1 MSETHVHGI
10 DEASMERRTFLKGSM
25 TAAALLGAAGM
36 FGCAPN
42 AAKQEGMKQEEAE
55 TADMP
60 DTGAVDPTAEYE
72 CWLPPQGEVAFES
85 EPVTDIAQT
94 EDWDVVIVGMGAA
107 GSAAAAYASANG
119 LKTLVVEKMSV
130 PAANPGDIFVI
141 NSKVQEQHQFPCP
154 TFKDF
159 MEALMTSSAYRA
171 NGPKLAALYHHSGEA
186 FDWLY
191 DNALVPAG
199 IEAEP
204 TFPAFPGIMM
214 EGWTRCVNANITWVG
229 GRNQRQADVH
239 KSIADLALAQG
250 AEIRFDTPAV
260 QLVQDGNGAVTGVV
274 VKGSD
279 GAYTQLNA
287 SKGVLLATGG
297 YAANMERMKKYMR
310 PRDYATIA
318 AVQFANVG
326 VTGDGHE
333 MGLAVGAAED
343 DAPHSALLNSYGI
356 VDAHMM
362 GIPALFIPWIR
373 VNEQGRRFVN
383 EEVPVSM
390 LGGAIIN
397 QTHGRCWTV
406 LDANYPQAAAQLKT
420 AYLSNDPTIA
430 DGSVAVIGQMI
441 EEGALIQADTVEELA
456 EKMGVDAATL
466 KETFERTT
474 RDAASGVDTL
484 FEKEFLYPLD
494 TPPFYAIH
502 EGSTLLSTCSGLHTD
517 EVARVVTPEGDVIP
531 GLYAIGE
538 CAGGLWAGGMY
549 THHVYGGDWA
559 AAITF
564 AYLAVQ
570 DLLAA

>member
-1 MSETHVHGI
+1 M
-10 DEASMERRTFLKGSM
+10 
-25 TAAALLGAAGM
+25 
-36 FGCAPN
+36 
-42 AAKQEGMKQEEAE
+42 
-55 TADMP
+55 
-60 DTGAVDPTAEYE
+60 
-72 CWLPPQGEVAFES
+72 
-85 EPVTDIAQT
+85 
-94 EDWDVVIVGMGAA
+94 
-107 GSAAAAYASANG
+107 
-119 LKTLVVEKMSV
+119 
-130 PAANPGDIFVI
+130 
-141 NSKVQEQHQFPCP
+141 
-154 TFKDF
+154 
-159 MEALMTSSAYRA
+159 
-171 NGPKLAALYHHSGEA
+171 
-186 FDWLY
+186 
-191 DNALVPAG
+191 
-199 IEAEP
+199 
-204 TFPAFPGIMM
+204 
-214 EGWTRCVNANITWVG
+214 
-229 GRNQRQADVH
+229 
-239 KSIADLALAQG
+239 
-250 AEIRFDTPAV
+250 
-260 QLVQDGNGAVTGVV
+260 TGVV

-559 AAITF
+559 AA
-564 AYLAVQ
+564 APR
-570 DLLAA
+570 LLLRTSARVVPRSVRLSGLERLNRSV

>member
-1 MSETHVHGI
+1 
-10 DEASMERRTFLKGSM
+10 
-25 TAAALLGAAGM
+25 
-36 FGCAPN
+36 
-42 AAKQEGMKQEEAE
+42 MKQEEAE

-141 NSKVQEQHQFPCP
+141 NSKGQEQHQFPCP

-260 QLVQDGNGAVTGVV
+260 QLVQDGNGTVTGVV
-274 VKGSD
+274 VKGS
-279 GAYTQLNA
+279 
-287 SKGVLLATGG
+287 
-297 YAANMERMKKYMR
+297 
-310 PRDYATIA
+310 
-318 AVQFANVG
+318 
-326 VTGDGHE
+326 
-333 MGLAVGAAED
+333 D

-420 AYLSNDPTIA
+420 AYLSNDPTMERAGYRVGFAVVVWSWFRPGRGCRWNKRCDLGIYLVQSRLSGRRAPHDARIA
-430 DGSVAVIGQMI
+430 ESRRRGGVGCWTAVWG
-441 EEGALIQADTVEELA
+441 
-456 EKMGVDAATL
+456 K
-466 KETFERTT
+466 R
-474 RDAASGVDTL
+474 
-484 FEKEFLYPLD
+484 P
-494 TPPFYAIH
+494 
-502 EGSTLLSTCSGLHTD
+502 
-517 EVARVVTPEGDVIP
+517 
-531 GLYAIGE
+531 
-538 CAGGLWAGGMY
+538 
-549 THHVYGGDWA
+549 WA
-559 AAITF
+559 AAGRGTRAERETGDEKIKSEEGR
-564 AYLAVQ
+564 
-570 DLLAA
+570 

>member
-214 EGWTRCVNANITWVG
+214 
-229 GRNQRQADVH
+229 
-239 KSIADLALAQG
+239 
-250 AEIRFDTPAV
+250 
-260 QLVQDGNGAVTGVV
+260 
-274 VKGSD
+274 
-279 GAYTQLNA
+279 
-287 SKGVLLATGG
+287 
-297 YAANMERMKKYMR
+297 
-310 PRDYATIA
+310 
-318 AVQFANVG
+318 
-326 VTGDGHE
+326 
-333 MGLAVGAAED
+333 
-343 DAPHSALLNSYGI
+343 
-356 VDAHMM
+356 
-362 GIPALFIPWIR
+362 
-373 VNEQGRRFVN
+373 
-383 EEVPVSM
+383 
-390 LGGAIIN
+390 
-397 QTHGRCWTV
+397 
-406 LDANYPQAAAQLKT
+406 
-420 AYLSNDPTIA
+420 
-430 DGSVAVIGQMI
+430 
-441 EEGALIQADTVEELA
+441 
-456 EKMGVDAATL
+456 
-466 KETFERTT
+466 
-474 RDAASGVDTL
+474 
-484 FEKEFLYPLD
+484 
-494 TPPFYAIH
+494 
-502 EGSTLLSTCSGLHTD
+502 
-517 EVARVVTPEGDVIP
+517 
-531 GLYAIGE
+531 
-538 CAGGLWAGGMY
+538 
-549 THHVYGGDWA
+549 
-559 AAITF
+559 
-564 AYLAVQ
+564 
-570 DLLAA
+570 